1 MKNLSRETQNR
12 IKSLIL
18 TQIEINKL
26 VYFANKSLPNE
37 SCALLLGNYNNENE
51 IKVIDSLAMRNS
63 DESPTSFRIE
73 SQELINGYLTA
84 EKMNL
89 NVVGIF
95 HSHPAPPMPSSTDK
109 IFMEINPVVWL
120 IYSTLIN
127 QSRAYIF
134 EQKVREVQLKVIKE

>member
-18 TQIEINKL
+18 TQIELNKL

-37 SCALLLGNYNNENE
+37 SCALLLGNYDNENE

-63 DESPTSFRIE
+63 DESPRSFRIE

-95 HSHPAPPMPSSTDK
+95 HSHPAPPIPSSTDK

-134 EQKVREVQLKVIKE
+134 EQKIRE

>member
-18 TQIEINKL
+18 TQIELNKL

-63 DESPTSFRIE
+63 DESPISFRIE

-127 QSRAYIF
+127 LSRAYIF
-134 EQKVREVQLKVIKE
+134 EQKIREVQLKVIKE

>member
-18 TQIEINKL
+18 TQIELNKL

-63 DESPTSFRIE
+63 DESPRSFRIE

-95 HSHPAPPMPSSTDK
+95 HSHPAPAVPSSTDK
-109 IFMEINPVVWL
+109 IFMEINPVIWL
-120 IYSTLIN
+120 IYSTVN
-127 QSRAYIF
+127 KESRAYIF
-134 EQKVREVQLKVIKE
+134 EQKVREVQLKVFKE

>member
-18 TQIEINKL
+18 TQIELNKL

-37 SCALLLGNYNNENE
+37 SCALLLGNYDNENE

-63 DESPTSFRIE
+63 DESPRSFRIE

-134 EQKVREVQLKVIKE
+134 EQKIREVQLKVIKE

>member
-18 TQIEINKL
+18 TQIELNKL

-51 IKVIDSLAMRNS
+51 IKVIDSLAMRNF

-134 EQKVREVQLKVIKE
+134 EQKIREVQLKVIKE

>member
-18 TQIEINKL
+18 TQIELNKL

-63 DESPTSFRIE
+63 DESPRSFRIE

-134 EQKVREVQLKVIKE
+134 EQKIREVQLKVIKE

>member
-18 TQIEINKL
+18 TQIELNKL

-63 DESPTSFRIE
+63 DESPRSFRIE

-127 QSRAYIF
+127 QSGAYIF
-134 EQKVREVQLKVIKE
+134 EQKIREVQLKVIKE

>member
-18 TQIEINKL
+18 TQIELNKL

-37 SCALLLGNYNNENE
+37 SCALLLGNNNNQNE

-63 DESPTSFRIE
+63 DESPRSFRIE

-95 HSHPAPPMPSSTDK
+95 HSHPAPPIPSSTDK

-134 EQKVREVQLKVIKE
+134 EQKIREVQLKVIKE

>member
-18 TQIEINKL
+18 TQIELNKL
-26 VYFANKSLPNE
+26 VYFASKSLPNE
-37 SCALLLGNYNNENE
+37 SCALLLGNYDNENE

-63 DESPTSFRIE
+63 DESPRSFRIE

-95 HSHPAPPMPSSTDK
+95 HSHPALPIPSSTDK

-134 EQKVREVQLKVIKE
+134 EQKIREVQLKVIKE

>member
-1 MKNLSRETQNR
+1 MNLVHFYWAT
-12 IKSLIL
+12 II
-18 TQIEINKL
+18 T
-26 VYFANKSLPNE
+26 
-37 SCALLLGNYNNENE
+37 
-51 IKVIDSLAMRNS
+51 NS
-63 DESPTSFRIE
+63 DESPRSFRIE

-134 EQKVREVQLKVIKE
+134 EQKIREVQLKVIKE

>member
-1 MKNLSRETQNR
+1 MKNLSREMESQIR
-12 IKSLIL
+12 SLIL
-18 TQIEINKL
+18 TQIQLNNL
-26 VYFANKSLPNE
+26 AYFASNSLPNE
-37 SCALLLGNYNNENE
+37 SCALLLGNYTDENE
-51 IKVIDSLAMRNS
+51 IKVIDSLSMRNS
-63 DESPTSFRIE
+63 DASPRSFRIE

-95 HSHPAPPMPSSTDK
+95 HSHPAPPIPSSTDK

>member
-18 TQIEINKL
+18 TQIELNKL

-37 SCALLLGNYNNENE
+37 SCALLLGNYDNENE

-63 DESPTSFRIE
+63 DESPRSFRIE

-95 HSHPAPPMPSSTDK
+95 HSHPAPPIPSSTDK

-134 EQKVREVQLKVIKE
+134 EQKIREVQLKVIKE

>member
-12 IKSLIL
+12 VKSLIL
-18 TQIEINKL
+18 TQIELNKL

-37 SCALLLGNYNNENE
+37 SCALLLGNNNNENE

-63 DESPTSFRIE
+63 DESPRSFRIE

-95 HSHPAPPMPSSTDK
+95 HSHPAPPIPSSTDK

-134 EQKVREVQLKVIKE
+134 EQKIREVQLKVIKE

>member
-18 TQIEINKL
+18 TQIELNKL

-51 IKVIDSLAMRNS
+51 IKVIDSLAMRNF

-134 EQKVREVQLKVIKE
+134 EQKIREVLLKVIKE

>member
-18 TQIEINKL
+18 TQIELNKL

-37 SCALLLGNYNNENE
+37 SCALLLGNNNNENE

-63 DESPTSFRIE
+63 DESPRSFRIE

-95 HSHPAPPMPSSTDK
+95 HSHPAPPIPSSTDK

-134 EQKVREVQLKVIKE
+134 EQKIREVQLKVIKE

>member
-18 TQIEINKL
+18 TQIELNKL

-63 DESPTSFRIE
+63 DESPRSFKIE

-95 HSHPAPPMPSSTDK
+95 HSHPAPPIPSSTDK

-127 QSRAYIF
+127 QCRAYIF
-134 EQKVREVQLKVIKE
+134 ERKIREVQLKVIKE

>member
-18 TQIEINKL
+18 TQIELNKL

-37 SCALLLGNYNNENE
+37 SCALLLGNYDNENE

-63 DESPTSFRIE
+63 DESPRSFRIE

-95 HSHPAPPMPSSTDK
+95 HSHPAPPIPSSTDK

-134 EQKVREVQLKVIKE
+134 ERKIREVQLKVIKE

>member
-18 TQIEINKL
+18 TQIELNKL

-37 SCALLLGNYNNENE
+37 SCALLLGNNNNENE

-63 DESPTSFRIE
+63 DESPRSFRIE

-134 EQKVREVQLKVIKE
+134 EQKIREVQLKVIKE

>member
-18 TQIEINKL
+18 TQIELNKL

-63 DESPTSFRIE
+63 DESPRSFRIE

-95 HSHPAPPMPSSTDK
+95 HSHPAPPIPSSTDK

-134 EQKVREVQLKVIKE
+134 EQKIREVQLKVIKE

>member
-1 MKNLSRETQNR
+1 MKNFSRETESR
-12 IKSLIL
+12 IQSLIL
-18 TQIEINKL
+18 TQIQLNNL
-26 VYFANKSLPNE
+26 AYFASNSLPNE
-37 SCALLLGNYNNENE
+37 SCALLLGNYTNENE
-51 IKVIDSLAMRNS
+51 IKVIDSLSMRNS
-63 DESPTSFRIE
+63 DASPKSFRIE

-95 HSHPAPPMPSSTDK
+95 HSHPAPPIPSSTDI

-120 IYSTLIN
+120 IYSTLTN